1 MVGFFLNFC
10 YLIRCTYKRSNF
22 VNVAEE
28 INKYWPS
35 IKFIYYSTRCIYQV
49 SELVNVAVGMNK

>member
-1 MVGFFLNFC
+1 M
-10 YLIRCTYKRSNF
+10 
-22 VNVAEE
+22 NVAEE

-35 IKFIYYSTRCIYQV
+35 IKFINYSTRCIYQV